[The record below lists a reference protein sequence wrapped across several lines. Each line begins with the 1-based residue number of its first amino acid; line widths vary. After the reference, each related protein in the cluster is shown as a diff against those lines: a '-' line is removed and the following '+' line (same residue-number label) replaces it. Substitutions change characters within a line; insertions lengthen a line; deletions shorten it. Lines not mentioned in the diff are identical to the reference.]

1 MLNFAEFQE
10 YAKNHIKEYLPDEYA
25 NAEVSLSTVDKN
37 NGLQLHAILV
47 RPENSNISPTIYLE
61 GFFKKYEEG
70 AGIKD
75 IMGTVAETVVKHQNA
90 PEGTENIAQQFRD
103 FEFIKERVIMTA
115 VNAERNQ
122 RMLENTPHTMKED
135 LAIIYKVLLDPSNEG
150 MATITIKN
158 EHMDFWGVTKETLHE
173 LAVNNSNRILPATV
187 RGMNEIMMEMMGRD
201 MPPEIA
207 EAIMADMP
215 AEEQMFVISNSA
227 NVNGASALFYSDA
240 LEKLSEKVGTD
251 LYILP
256 SSVHECIAVS
266 SEMGTPESLAEMVQE
281 VNGTQVAIDEQLS
294 DHVYFYDAKSKDI
307 TLADTTVED
316 LGITLPSETQSIDAS
331 NRATGRH

>member
-1 MLNFAEFQE
+1 
-10 YAKNHIKEYLPDEYA
+10 
-25 NAEVSLSTVDKN
+25 
-37 NGLQLHAILV
+37 
-47 RPENSNISPTIYLE
+47 
-61 GFFKKYEEG
+61 
-70 AGIKD
+70 
-75 IMGTVAETVVKHQNA
+75 
-90 PEGTENIAQQFRD
+90 
-103 FEFIKERVIMTA
+103 MTA

-201 MPPEIA
+201 MLPEIA

-316 LGITLPSETQSIDAS
+316 LGITLPSETQSIDAA
-331 NRATGRH
+331 NRAAGRH